1 MGVRRQLLDSR
12 QIPATVA
19 QVHVI
24 ETLRRRN
31 LRQQLQGRVQRAFR
45 GVEERAEIDPVG
57 LQVGYGEYLR
67 TGEPSKIVCR
77 RPHNA
82 KHRLAIGTEFDFR
95 RTGRLAAQH
104 LHEIGGNTAVAQ
116 VFEGAMS
123 ALVVANA
130 ADEKQFVPKLVGV
143 GSKVER
149 RAAEILGLANHVPQN
164 FANADDAQSRT
175 PSNILP

>member
-1 MGVRRQLLDSR
+1 M
-12 QIPATVA
+12 
-19 QVHVI
+19 
-24 ETLRRRN
+24 
-31 LRQQLQGRVQRAFR
+31 
-45 GVEERAEIDPVG
+45 
-57 LQVGYGEYLR
+57 
-67 TGEPSKIVCR
+67 
-77 RPHNA
+77 
-82 KHRLAIGTEFDFR
+82 
-95 RTGRLAAQH
+95 
-104 LHEIGGNTAVAQ
+104 AQ